1 MYMKIFTA
9 FGLDIKILIAQ
20 LVNFSILLFLL
31 WKFGYKPML
40 KMLNDRKDKIE
51 TGLENAAR
59 AEEKLKE
66 IGEEE
71 KKVMIEAK
79 KEAAKILD
87 DARAMAEE
95 SRKKN
100 IDKTKEE
107 IGQLINQEKEN
118 MRQEKAEIL
127 KSINREVAELVTI
140 AVEKVMAEKMTGAKD
155 EELIK
160 KAIEKVK

>member
-1 MYMKIFTA
+1 MKIFTA
-9 FGLDIKILIAQ
+9 FGLDIRILIAQ
-20 LVNFSILLFLL
+20 LVNFGILFFLL

-40 KMLNDRKDKIE
+40 KLLEDRKNKIE
-51 TGLENAAR
+51 SGLENAAR

-71 KKVMIEAK
+71 KKVLVEAK

-87 DARAMAEE
+87 DARLMAEE

-100 IDKTKEE
+100 IEKTKEE

-127 KSINREVAELVTI
+127 KSINHEVADLVTA

-160 KAIEKVK
+160 KAIGKLK

>member
-1 MYMKIFTA
+1 MKIFSA
-9 FGLDIKILIAQ
+9 FGLNWEILVAQ
-20 LVNFSILLFLL
+20 LVNFGILLFIL
-31 WKFGYKPML
+31 WKFAYKPMF
-40 KMLNDRKDKIE
+40 KMLDDRKNKIE
-51 TGLENAAR
+51 AGLENAAR
-59 AEEKLKE
+59 AETKLKE

-71 KKVMIEAK
+71 KKVLVEAK
-79 KEAAKILD
+79 REAAKILD
-87 DARAMAEE
+87 QARLMAEE

-127 KSINREVAELVTI
+127 KSINREVADLVVAT
-140 AVEKVMAEKMTGAKD
+140 VEKVIAEKMTGAKD

-160 KAIEKVK
+160 KAIGKLK